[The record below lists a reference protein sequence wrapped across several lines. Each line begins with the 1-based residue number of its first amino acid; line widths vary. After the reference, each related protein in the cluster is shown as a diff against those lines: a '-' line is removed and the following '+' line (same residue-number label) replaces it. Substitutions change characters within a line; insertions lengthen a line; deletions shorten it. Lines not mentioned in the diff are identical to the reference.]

1 MISSLGRNFIT
12 GLSSTSLLDEE
23 KAILAELKPLG
34 IIFFARN
41 FIAENNDKIIENI
54 GNWESAFKK
63 LLNDINEVTEG
74 KTTLLSI
81 DFEGGRVNRF
91 PTRSNAPIFPY
102 ARYWAAD
109 SYRLGFKMASYLAK
123 LGINLNYAPVL
134 DLDLE
139 STNPVIGPR
148 SFSSNPEIVEYAA
161 REFIRGSLNAGVL
174 SCIKHFPGHG
184 RTTNDSHFELPKL
197 ALTKTELE
205 LDILPFRNL
214 IKDQS
219 VSLLMTAHVIYEAFD
234 SAYPASISRKI
245 ITDLLREELKFQ
257 GLVISDDFDMKAL
270 NFLDIEE
277 RAELMLKAGTDVI
290 LIGNGMTSNSVVQSY
305 QIAKSLEQKIVK
317 DHNLRKSIES
327 SWQRNSI
334 CEPMLLS
341 KIINKCP
348 TLNSL

>member
-12 GLSSTSLLDEE
+12 GISSTSLLDEE

-41 FIAENNDKIIENI
+41 FIAENTE
-54 GNWESAFKK
+54 NWESAFKK
-63 LLNDINEVTEG
+63 LLNEINEVTEG
-74 KTTLLSI
+74 KTTLFSI

-91 PTRSNAPIFPY
+91 PTKSNAPIFPY

-109 SYRLGFKMASYLAK
+109 SYKLGFQMASYLCH
-123 LGINLNYAPVL
+123 LGLNLNYAPVL

-139 STNPVIGPR
+139 SSNPVIGPR

-174 SCIKHFPGHG
+174 SCLKHFPGHG

-197 ALTKTELE
+197 AVTKKELE
-205 LDILPFRNL
+205 LDLLPFRNL
-214 IKDQS
+214 IKDHS
-219 VSLLMTAHVIYEAFD
+219 VSLIMTAHVIYEAFD
-234 SAYPASISRKI
+234 SVYPASISRKI
-245 ITDLLREELKFQ
+245 IIGLLREELKFQ

-270 NFLDIEE
+270 NFLEIEE
-277 RAELMLKAGTDVI
+277 RAELMLKAGTDII
-290 LIGNGMTSNSVVQSY
+290 LIGNGMTSNSVAQSY
-305 QIAKSLEQKIVK
+305 QIAKSLELKIIK
-317 DHNLRKSIES
+317 DHNLRKSIEI
-327 SWQRNSI
+327 SWQRNHVY
-334 CEPMLLS
+334 EAMLLS

-348 TLNSL
+348 TPTSL